1 MSTLI
6 DRLQNNHSDMYNR
19 ATTNVE
25 LRSIEHVSDDLFKLN
40 KLGYDAT
47 FYAVDPDVDYE
58 PFQTDD
64 VDLSGRYTIDEDTD
78 LEQGFWVTAKLKSK
92 AKADAGKF
100 AFVKAKD
107 LVDSPN
113 IASWEK

>member
-40 KLGYDAT
+40 KPT
-47 FYAVDPDVDYE
+47 YAVLDMDNNRAIHLHGSNY
-58 PFQTDD
+58 Q
-64 VDLSGRYTIDEDTD
+64 
-78 LEQGFWVTAKLKSK
+78 EQDRLAIF
-92 AKADAGKF
+92 
-100 AFVKAKD
+100 
-107 LVDSPN
+107 
-113 IASWEK
+113 

>member
-1 MSTLI
+1 MIPKEISYETIIDFCDIELI
-6 DRLQNNHSDMYNR
+6 DS
-19 ATTNVE
+19 A
-25 LRSIEHVSDDLFKLN
+25 LN

-64 VDLSGRYTIDEDTD
+64 VAFSGRYTIDEDTD

-92 AKADAGKF
+92 AKADAGKY

>member
-1 MSTLI
+1 MNPKEISYETIIDFCDIELI
-6 DRLQNNHSDMYNR
+6 DS
-19 ATTNVE
+19 A
-25 LRSIEHVSDDLFKLN
+25 LN

-47 FYAVDPDVDYE
+47 FYVVDPDVDYE

-64 VDLSGRYTIDEDTD
+64 VDFSGRYTIDEDTD

-92 AKADAGKF
+92 AKADAGKY

>member
-1 MSTLI
+1 MNPKQISYEAIIDFADIDLI
-6 DRLQNNHSDMYNR
+6 DK
-19 ATTNVE
+19 A
-25 LRSIEHVSDDLFKLN
+25 LN

-64 VDLSGRYTIDEDTD
+64 VDISGRYTIDENTD
-78 LEQGFWVTAKLKSK
+78 LEQGFWVTAKLKSNAG
-92 AKADAGKF
+92 AKY
-100 AFVKAKD
+100 AFDLNRLTAKD
-107 LVDSPN
+107 LADSPN